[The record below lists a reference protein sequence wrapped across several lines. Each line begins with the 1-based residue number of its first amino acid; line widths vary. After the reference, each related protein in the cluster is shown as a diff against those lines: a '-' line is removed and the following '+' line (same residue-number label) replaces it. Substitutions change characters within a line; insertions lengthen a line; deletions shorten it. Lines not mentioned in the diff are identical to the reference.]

1 MTPLPKCAMQIP
13 LFIYDT
19 GGMIIGHDDPAIGY
33 TEKQMIDYGKAEYER
48 GLLAAMN
55 ATLAFGKTGRVIAM
69 VIRQLKEKN
78 T

>member
-1 MTPLPKCAMQIP
+1 MTPLPKCEK
-13 LFIYDT
+13 LV
-19 GGMIIGHDDPAIGY
+19 GY
-33 TEKQMIDYGKAEYER
+33 TEQQLLDYGKAEYKR

-78 T
+78 DD

>member
-1 MTPLPKCAMQIP
+1 MTPLPKCEG
-13 LFIYDT
+13 LV
-19 GGMIIGHDDPAIGY
+19 GY
-33 TEKQMIDYGKAEYER
+33 TEQQLLDYGKVEYER

-78 T
+78 DD